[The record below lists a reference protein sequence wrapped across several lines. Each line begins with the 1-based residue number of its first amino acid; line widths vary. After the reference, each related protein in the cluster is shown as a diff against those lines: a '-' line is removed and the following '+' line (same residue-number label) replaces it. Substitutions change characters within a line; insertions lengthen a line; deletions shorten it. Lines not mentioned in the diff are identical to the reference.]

1 MTNWYP
7 RWNPG
12 VHKEHSVKTKEIWKK
27 CGLHIIM
34 YEYWFINCDKH
45 TNGRYE

>member
-34 YEYWFINCDKH
+34 YEYWFINCDKR